1 LRTRVSKKAFMVA
14 IILVSIL
21 SLVYIATTWESS
33 EIKAE
38 KKNVARYLK
47 EKYGQ
52 DFKTTKVEDY
62 HWYFGS
68 KKQIR
73 TYVVS
78 NDNPPIEF
86 IVARLAEKPGEYFET
101 SLFFGQDAYKDY
113 LRLRWNREAAARLQQ
128 EAEETF
134 KRPTLLYASISLPAS
149 YRDQKFGSVPSY
161 FDTVK
166 NNPDIF
172 YQKFATQYFELA
184 FFHDVTDSNKN
195 EEAAKIYAFMRRV
208 KEIGIQNY
216 QINIDYFAGDYAQ
229 EAQQVVNRIG
239 VQAFVRVEGGSLKI
253 KEYSVSGKRKYNIF
267 LKEQDVNVIQGPQD
281 VNKYFQKL

>member
-38 KKNVARYLK
+38 KKSVARYLK

-52 DFKTTKVEDY
+52 DFTIKKVEEY

-78 NDNPPIEF
+78 KDNPPIEF
-86 IVARLAEKPGEYFET
+86 IVARLAEKPGEYWET
-101 SLFFGQDAYKDY
+101 GQTVYRNY
-113 LRLRWNREAAARLQQ
+113 LELKWNREAGARLQQ
-128 EAEETF
+128 EAESIF
-134 KRPTLLYASISLPAS
+134 KRPTLLYASITLPDS
-149 YRDQKFGSVPSY
+149 YVDQKFGLVPSY
-161 FDTVK
+161 FDAVK
-166 NNPDIF
+166 NNQDIF
-172 YQKFATQYFELA
+172 YQKFTTQYFGLA
-184 FFHDVTDSNKN
+184 FFHDVNATNKN
-195 EEAAKIYAFMRRV
+195 EEAERIYIFME
-208 KEIGIQNY
+208 KLQKMGIQNY
-216 QINIDYFAGDYAQ
+216 QISIDYFAADYAQ
-229 EAQQVVNRIG
+229 EGQQVVNRIG
-239 VQAFVRVEGGSLKI
+239 VQAFVRVEGGQLKI